1 MTDPDKINTIQH
13 QVRTWHEQVYWQL
26 HPLGPLP
33 AHINGVLND
42 VHTANSYILSR
53 ISYLRLQVTP
63 TA

>member
-26 HPLGPLP
+26 HPLGPLL

-42 VHTANSYILSR
+42 VHPVYNYILSNF
-53 ISYLRLQVTP
+53 SYLSSQATP
-63 TA
+63 TG